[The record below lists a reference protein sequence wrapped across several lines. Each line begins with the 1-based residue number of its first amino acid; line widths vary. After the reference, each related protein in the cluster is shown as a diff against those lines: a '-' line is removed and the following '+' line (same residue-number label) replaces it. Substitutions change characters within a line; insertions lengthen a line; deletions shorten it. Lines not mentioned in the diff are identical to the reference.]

1 MKLKN
6 LLIANPLGVI
16 IFLSLSNL
24 ATAQET
30 NEKFRWPYDVLTKI
44 DQRAAK
50 YKSGNCLELNEYNYD
65 EKTFTKLSDKVWDYD
80 KNLGSYYVSKEEEHG
95 FVTNTLKG
103 NYYKNICK
111 FPLLIKGV
119 KKEMILGKEG
129 QRLFSD
135 VSFVLSPGD
144 SILFEK
150 SEINDTYKNDIYE
163 AMGSVEEFQYFL
175 NTGLKKSPEIK
186 IIVNQKKINNNK
198 NSNSSIKKINAKKL
212 SFSKYEID
220 SYTNTTDIIIKKG
233 NKINITASGNVTYGV
248 WAGSGG
254 PEGIDG
260 YTSYNRIEGFRHGS
274 LLFRIGDGAW
284 EAVGKSKFVIA
295 KNNGVLQFIVNDDDP
310 SNNGGSY
317 IVDLK
322 LTK

>member
-1 MKLKN
+1 MITLEF
-6 LLIANPLGVI
+6 I
-16 IFLSLSNL
+16 IFLLFSILT
-24 ATAQET
+24 TAQET

-50 YKSGNCLELNEYNYD
+50 YKSGNCLQQNEYNYYV
-65 EKTFTKLSDKVWDYD
+65 TKNIKL
-80 KNLGSYYVSKEEEHG
+80 KNEVNSYNEIHGFWYVSEEAVYGDVQEK
-95 FVTNTLKG
+95 NTG

-111 FPLLIKGV
+111 FPLLVKGV

-135 VSFVLSPGD
+135 VSIVLSPGD
-144 SILFEK
+144 SIVFENG
-150 SEINDTYKNDIYE
+150 EINDTYRNDIHE
-163 AMGSVEEFQYFL
+163 WMGSVEEYQYFL

-186 IIVNQKKINNNK
+186 IIVNQNKIDEKN
-198 NSNSSIKKINAKKL
+198 NSNSSVKKIYAKKL
-212 SFSKYEID
+212 SLNKYEID

-233 NKINITASGNVTYGV
+233 NKINVTAFGNVTYGV

-317 IVDLK
+317 IVELK

>member
-1 MKLKN
+1 MKNMIILE
-6 LLIANPLGVI
+6 LL
-16 IFLSLSNL
+16 FLLFSNL
-24 ATAQET
+24 TTAQET
-30 NEKFRWPYDVLTKI
+30 NEKYRWPYDVLTKI

-50 YKSGNCLELNEYNYD
+50 YKTGNCLELNEYYYEDKTYTKISDEIWHYD
-65 EKTFTKLSDKVWDYD
+65 E
-80 KNLGSYYVSKEEEHG
+80 NLGSHYVVKEAEYG

-111 FPLLIKGV
+111 FPVLIKGV

-144 SILFEK
+144 SILVENR
-150 SEINDTYKNDIYE
+150 EINDTYRNDINKW
-163 AMGSVEEFQYFL
+163 MGSVEEYQYFM

-186 IIVNQKKINNNK
+186 IIVNQKKINESN

-212 SFSKYEID
+212 SLNKYEID

-233 NKINITASGNVTYGV
+233 NKISITASGNVTYGV

-284 EAVGKSKFVIA
+284 DAVGKSKFLIA

-317 IVDLK
+317 IVNLK